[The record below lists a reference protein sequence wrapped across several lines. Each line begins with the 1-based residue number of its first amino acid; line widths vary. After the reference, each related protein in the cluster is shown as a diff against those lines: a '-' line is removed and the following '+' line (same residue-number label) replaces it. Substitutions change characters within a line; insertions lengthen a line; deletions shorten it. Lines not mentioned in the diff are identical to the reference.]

1 MYLYRITNIIN
12 NKKYIGITNNYKRR
26 WAAHKSGNGG
36 QVISAAINKYG
47 KDNFHFELIKRNLSI
62 EEASEFERE
71 YIKNENTLV
80 PNGYNVAK
88 GGYGIEYINRFGEN
102 NPKSAL
108 TNKEAQYIKDN
119 RNIPEYVLYEEFSDK
134 ISYESF
140 KKCYLG
146 KTYTNLTT
154 NTEIYPFNLEFSN
167 QFTSNNKLEYD
178 EVVELR
184 KMYAEGIHW
193 ETAFEKYKNL
203 FSNKWSFWN
212 AYVGNSYKLV
222 MPEVF
227 TKENKHLHHSLSSSG
242 EKNGRAKLT
251 REDVIK
257 IRELN
262 SNNIPF
268 CEICKIYNNVSNTS
282 IRNVINYKTW
292 KNV

>member
-26 WAAHKSGNGG
+26 WAAHKSGNGC
-36 QVISAAINKYG
+36 QVISDAINKYG

-62 EEASEFERE
+62 EEASELERE

-88 GGYGIEYINRFGEN
+88 GGYGIEYVNRFGEN
-102 NPKSAL
+102 NPKSVL

-154 NTEIYPFNLEFSN
+154 NTKIYPFNLEFSN

-193 ETAFEKYKNL
+193 ETAFEKYENL

-212 AYVGNSYKLV
+212 VYVGNSYKLV

-227 TKENKHLHHSLSSSG
+227 TKENKHLHHSLSNSG

-262 SNNIPF
+262 SNNVPF
-268 CEICKIYNNVSNTS
+268 REICKIYNNVSSAS
-282 IRNVINYKTW
+282 IRNIINYKTW